1 LYKWPV
7 QKYQKNFPERDR
19 ELHVSKTVIATTSSF
34 ARESPEPLELMENE
48 GLKIILNPW
57 GRKLKGEELGNL
69 LKDHRPVG
77 LLAGTEP
84 LTREVLDAA
93 KDHLRIISRVGVGWD
108 NVDREA
114 ARQMGMRVYR
124 TSGVLTQAVAELTIG
139 LILSALRSIS
149 SNDRIIRQ
157 GKWHKTMGGLLSGK
171 VVGIIGFGHVG
182 QRVGELVTAFGAK
195 VLYHDPQ
202 PMDVPWAQAVTLTE
216 LLSQAE
222 IITVHA
228 SGREKILGPDELKDI
243 CKQGVILVNTARGGL
258 IDEAALQDCLKN
270 GKVNFACLDVFEDEP
285 YCGPLCSLENVVL
298 TPHIGSYAR
307 EARLL
312 MERTAVENLLK
323 GLREVGVL

>member
-1 LYKWPV
+1 MV
-7 QKYQKNFPERDR
+7 
-19 ELHVSKTVIATTSSF
+19 TTTSSF
-34 ARESPEPLELMENE
+34 ARESAEALELMENE

-57 GRKLKGEELGNL
+57 GRKLEEEELGKL

-84 LTREVLDAA
+84 ITREVLDTA

-114 ARQMGMRVYR
+114 AKQMGIQVSR

-139 LILSALRSIS
+139 LILAALRFIS
-149 SNDRIIRQ
+149 SNDRLIRQ

-171 VVGIIGFGHVG
+171 IVGIVGFGHIG

-202 PMDVPWAQAVTLTE
+202 PMDAPWARAVTLPE
-216 LLSQAE
+216 LLTQAE
-222 IITVHA
+222 VITIHA
-228 SGREKILGPDELKDI
+228 SGRERILGPDELENI
-243 CKQGVILVNTARGGL
+243 CKRDVILVNTARGGL
-258 IDEAALQDCLKN
+258 IDEAALQDCLIN
-270 GKVNFACLDVFEDEP
+270 GKVSFACLDVFEDEP
-285 YCGPLCSLENVVL
+285 YCGPLCSLENVIL
-298 TPHIGSYAR
+298 TPHVGSYAR
-307 EARLL
+307 EARIL
-312 MERTAVENLLK
+312 MERTAVENLLN

>member
-1 LYKWPV
+1 
-7 QKYQKNFPERDR
+7 
-19 ELHVSKTVIATTSSF
+19 VIATTSSF
-34 ARESPEPLELMENE
+34 ARESPEALELMENE

-57 GRKLKGEELGNL
+57 GRKLKEEELSKL

-84 LTREVLDAA
+84 ITCEVLDAA

-114 ARQMGMRVYR
+114 ARQMGIRVSR

-149 SNDRIIRQ
+149 SNDRLIRQ

-171 VVGIIGFGHVG
+171 IVGIIGFGHIG

-195 VLYHDPQ
+195 VLYYDPQ
-202 PMDVPWAQAVTLTE
+202 PMDAPWAQAVTLPD

-222 IITVHA
+222 IITIHA
-228 SGREKILGPDELKDI
+228 SGRGKILGPDELKNI
-243 CKQGVILVNTARGGL
+243 CKRGVLLVNTARGGL
-258 IDEAALQDCLKN
+258 IDESALQECLEN
-270 GKVNFACLDVFEDEP
+270 GKVSFACLDVFEDEP
-285 YCGPLCSLENVVL
+285 YCGPLCSLENVIL
-298 TPHIGSYAR
+298 TPHVGSYAR
-307 EARLL
+307 EARVL
-312 MERTAVENLLK
+312 MERTAVENLLN

>member
-1 LYKWPV
+1 MNSY
-7 QKYQKNFPERDR
+7 
-19 ELHVSKTVIATTSSF
+19 KTVIATTSSF
-34 ARESPEPLELMENE
+34 ARESPEAMELMENE

-57 GRKLKGEELGNL
+57 GRKLKEEELSIL
-69 LKDHRPVG
+69 LKDHGPIG

-84 LTREVLDAA
+84 ITREVLETA

-114 ARQMGMRVYR
+114 ARQMGIRVYR

-149 SNDRIIRQ
+149 SNDRLIRE

-171 VVGIIGFGHVG
+171 IVGIIGFGHIG

-195 VLYHDPQ
+195 VLYYDPQ
-202 PMDVPWAQAVTLTE
+202 SIDAPWAQAVTLPK

-222 IITVHA
+222 IITIHA
-228 SGREKILGPDELKDI
+228 SGRQEILGPNELKSI
-243 CKQGVILVNTARGGL
+243 CKQGVLLVNTARGGL
-258 IDEAALQDCLKN
+258 IDEAALQDCLEN
-270 GKVNFACLDVFEDEP
+270 GKVSFACLDVFEDEP
-285 YCGPLCSLENVVL
+285 YCGPLCSLENVIL
-298 TPHIGSYAR
+298 TPHVGSYAR
-307 EARLL
+307 EARVL
-312 MERTAVENLLK
+312 MERTAVENLRN

>member
-1 LYKWPV
+1 M
-7 QKYQKNFPERDR
+7 
-19 ELHVSKTVIATTSSF
+19 IATTSSF
-34 ARESPEPLELMENE
+34 ARESPEALELMENE

-57 GRKLKGEELGNL
+57 GRKLKEEELNKL

-84 LTREVLDAA
+84 ITREVLDAA

-114 ARQMGMRVYR
+114 ARQMGIRVSR

-149 SNDRIIRQ
+149 SNDRLIRE

-171 VVGIIGFGHVG
+171 IVGIIGFGHIG

-195 VLYHDPQ
+195 VLYYDPQ
-202 PMDVPWAQAVTLTE
+202 PMDAPWAQAVTLPD

-222 IITVHA
+222 IITIHA
-228 SGREKILGPDELKDI
+228 SGRGKILGPDELKNI
-243 CKQGVILVNTARGGL
+243 CKRGVLLVNTARGGL
-258 IDEAALQDCLKN
+258 IDESALQECLKN
-270 GKVNFACLDVFEDEP
+270 GKVSFACLDVFEDEP
-285 YCGPLCSLENVVL
+285 YCGPLCSLENVIL
-298 TPHIGSYAR
+298 TPHVGSYAR
-307 EARLL
+307 EARVL
-312 MERTAVENLLK
+312 MERTAVENLLN

>member
-1 LYKWPV
+1 
-7 QKYQKNFPERDR
+7 
-19 ELHVSKTVIATTSSF
+19 VIATTSSF
-34 ARESPEPLELMENE
+34 ARESPEALELMENE

-57 GRKLKGEELGNL
+57 GRKLKEEELSKL

-84 LTREVLDAA
+84 ITREVLDAA

-114 ARQMGMRVYR
+114 ARQMGIRVSR

-149 SNDRIIRQ
+149 SNDRLIRE

-171 VVGIIGFGHVG
+171 IVGIIGFGHIG
-182 QRVGELVTAFGAK
+182 QRVSELVTAFGAK
-195 VLYHDPQ
+195 VLYYDPQ
-202 PMDVPWAQAVTLTE
+202 PMDAPWAQAVTLPD

-222 IITVHA
+222 IITIHA
-228 SGREKILGPDELKDI
+228 SGRGKILGPDELKNI
-243 CKQGVILVNTARGGL
+243 CKRGVLLVNTARGGL
-258 IDEAALQDCLKN
+258 IDESALQECLKN
-270 GKVNFACLDVFEDEP
+270 GKVSFACLDVFEDEP
-285 YCGPLCSLENVVL
+285 YCGPLCSLENVIL
-298 TPHIGSYAR
+298 TPHVGSYAR
-307 EARLL
+307 EARVL
-312 MERTAVENLLK
+312 MERTAVENLLN

>member
-1 LYKWPV
+1 MCKSSIQECHKGFLK
-7 QKYQKNFPERDR
+7 RDI
-19 ELHVSKTVIATTSSF
+19 ELHISKTVIATTSSF
-34 ARESPEPLELMENE
+34 ARESQEPLELMENE

-57 GRKLKGEELGNL
+57 GRKLEGEELSKL
-69 LKDHRPVG
+69 MKDHRPVG

-114 ARQMGMRVYR
+114 AKQMGIRVYR

-149 SNDRIIRQ
+149 SGDRIIRQ
-157 GKWHKTMGGLLSGK
+157 GKWYKTMGGLLSGK
-171 VVGIIGFGHVG
+171 IVGIIGFGHIG

-195 VLYHDPQ
+195 VLYYDPQ
-202 PMDVPWAQAVTLTE
+202 PMDTPWAQAVTLPE
-216 LLSQAE
+216 LLSHAE
-222 IITVHA
+222 IISIHA
-228 SGREKILGPDELKDI
+228 SGREKILGPNELKKL

-258 IDEAALQDCLKN
+258 IDEVALQDCLKN

-285 YCGPLCSLENVVL
+285 YCGPLCSLENVIL
-298 TPHIGSYAR
+298 TPHVGSYAR
-307 EARLL
+307 EARVL
-312 MERTAVENLLK
+312 MERTAVENLLN
-323 GLREVGVL
+323 GLREVGIL

>member
-1 LYKWPV
+1 LKI
-7 QKYQKNFPERDR
+7 
-19 ELHVSKTVIATTSSF
+19 SKTVIATTSSF
-34 ARESPEPLELMENE
+34 ARESPEALELVEKE

-57 GRKLKGEELGNL
+57 GRKLKEEELGKL

-84 LTREVLDAA
+84 ITRKVLDAA

-114 ARQMGMRVYR
+114 ARQMGIRVSR

-149 SNDRIIRQ
+149 SNDRLIRQ
-157 GKWHKTMGGLLSGK
+157 GKWHKSMGGLLAGK
-171 VVGIIGFGHVG
+171 IVGIIGFGHIG

-195 VLYHDPQ
+195 VLYYDPQ
-202 PMDVPWAQAVTLTE
+202 PKDVPWARAVTLPE

-222 IITVHA
+222 IVTIHA
-228 SGREKILGPDELKDI
+228 AGRERILGPDELKNI
-243 CKQGVILVNTARGGL
+243 CKQGVLLVNTARGGL
-258 IDEAALQDCLKN
+258 IDESALQECLKD
-270 GKVNFACLDVFEDEP
+270 GKVSFACLDVFEDEP
-285 YCGPLCSLENVVL
+285 YCGPLCSLENVIL
-298 TPHIGSYAR
+298 TPHVGSYAR
-307 EARLL
+307 EARIL
-312 MERTAVENLLK
+312 MERTAVENLLN

>member
-1 LYKWPV
+1 MKLKI
-7 QKYQKNFPERDR
+7 
-19 ELHVSKTVIATTSSF
+19 SKTVIATTSSF
-34 ARESPEPLELMENE
+34 ARESPEALELVEKE

-57 GRKLKGEELGNL
+57 GRKLKEEELGKL

-84 LTREVLDAA
+84 ITREVLDAA

-114 ARQMGMRVYR
+114 ARQMGIRVSR

-149 SNDRIIRQ
+149 SNDRLIRQ

-171 VVGIIGFGHVG
+171 IVGIIGFGHIG

-195 VLYHDPQ
+195 VLYYDPQ
-202 PMDVPWAQAVTLTE
+202 PMDVPWARAVTLPE
-216 LLSQAE
+216 LLSRAE
-222 IITVHA
+222 IITIHA
-228 SGREKILGPDELKDI
+228 AGRERILGPDELKNI
-243 CKQGVILVNTARGGL
+243 CKQGVLLVNTARGGL
-258 IDEAALQDCLKN
+258 VDESALQECLRN
-270 GKVNFACLDVFEDEP
+270 GKVSFACLDVFEDEP
-285 YCGPLCSLENVVL
+285 YCGPLCSLENVIL
-298 TPHIGSYAR
+298 TPHVGSYAR
-307 EARLL
+307 EARIL
-312 MERTAVENLLK
+312 MERTAVENLLN

>member
-1 LYKWPV
+1 
-7 QKYQKNFPERDR
+7 
-19 ELHVSKTVIATTSSF
+19 VIATTSSF
-34 ARESPEPLELMENE
+34 ARESPEALELMENE

-57 GRKLKGEELGNL
+57 GRKLKEEELSKL

-84 LTREVLDAA
+84 ITREVLDAA

-114 ARQMGMRVYR
+114 ARQMGIRVSR

-149 SNDRIIRQ
+149 SNDRLIRQ

-171 VVGIIGFGHVG
+171 IVGIIGFGHIG

-195 VLYHDPQ
+195 VLYYDPQ
-202 PMDVPWAQAVTLTE
+202 PMDAPWAQAVTLPD

-222 IITVHA
+222 IITIHA
-228 SGREKILGPDELKDI
+228 SGRGKILGPDELKNI
-243 CKQGVILVNTARGGL
+243 CKRGVLLVNTARGGL
-258 IDEAALQDCLKN
+258 IDESALQECLKN
-270 GKVNFACLDVFEDEP
+270 GKVSFACLDVFEDEP
-285 YCGPLCSLENVVL
+285 YCGPLCSLENVIL
-298 TPHIGSYAR
+298 TPHVGSYAR
-307 EARLL
+307 EARVL
-312 MERTAVENLLK
+312 MERTAVENLLN

>member
-1 LYKWPV
+1 M
-7 QKYQKNFPERDR
+7 
-19 ELHVSKTVIATTSSF
+19 IATTSSF
-34 ARESPEPLELMENE
+34 ARESPEALELMENE

-57 GRKLKGEELGNL
+57 GRKLKEEELGEL

-84 LTREVLDAA
+84 ITREVLDAA

-114 ARQMGMRVYR
+114 ARQMGIRVSR

-149 SNDRIIRQ
+149 SNDRLIRQ

-171 VVGIIGFGHVG
+171 IVGIIGFGHIG
-182 QRVGELVTAFGAK
+182 QRVSELVTAFGAK
-195 VLYHDPQ
+195 VLYYDPQ
-202 PMDVPWAQAVTLTE
+202 PMDAPWAQAVTLPD

-222 IITVHA
+222 IITIHA
-228 SGREKILGPDELKDI
+228 SGRGKILGPDELKNI
-243 CKQGVILVNTARGGL
+243 CKRGVLLVNTARGGL
-258 IDEAALQDCLKN
+258 IDESALQECLEN
-270 GKVNFACLDVFEDEP
+270 GKVSFACLDVFEDEP
-285 YCGPLCSLENVVL
+285 YCGPLCSLENVIL
-298 TPHIGSYAR
+298 TPHVGSYAR
-307 EARLL
+307 EARVL
-312 MERTAVENLLK
+312 MERTAVENLLN

>member
-1 LYKWPV
+1 M
-7 QKYQKNFPERDR
+7 
-19 ELHVSKTVIATTSSF
+19 IATTSSF
-34 ARESPEPLELMENE
+34 ARESPEALELMENE

-57 GRKLKGEELGNL
+57 GRKLKEEELSKL

-84 LTREVLDAA
+84 ITREVLDAA

-114 ARQMGMRVYR
+114 ARQMGIRVSR

-139 LILSALRSIS
+139 LILSALRTIS
-149 SNDRIIRQ
+149 SNDRLIRE

-171 VVGIIGFGHVG
+171 IVGIIGFGHIG

-195 VLYHDPQ
+195 VLYYDPQ
-202 PMDVPWAQAVTLTE
+202 PMDAPWAQAVTLPE

-222 IITVHA
+222 IITIHA
-228 SGREKILGPDELKDI
+228 SGREKILGPDELKNI
-243 CKQGVILVNTARGGL
+243 CKQGVLLVNTARGGL
-258 IDEAALQDCLKN
+258 IDESALQECLKN
-270 GKVNFACLDVFEDEP
+270 GKVSFACLDVFEDEP
-285 YCGPLCSLENVVL
+285 YCGPLCSLENVIL
-298 TPHIGSYAR
+298 TPHVGSYAR
-307 EARLL
+307 EARVL
-312 MERTAVENLLK
+312 MERTAVENLLN